1 MKQILKKI
9 DDLIDILLSTQTD
22 ANDERTERLEQ
33 SSIILETIKTLE
45 TLKNR
50 IEYYI
55 EKKKPL
61 V

>member
-9 DDLIDILLSTQTD
+9 DDLIDILLSTQTNV
-22 ANDERTERLEQ
+22 NDERAERLEQ

-50 IEYYI
+50 IEFYT
-55 EKKKPL
+55 EKKKL
-61 V
+61 

>member
-9 DDLIDILLSTQTD
+9 DDLLDILLNTQTD
-22 ANDERTERLEQ
+22 VNDERVERLEQ
-33 SSIILETIKTLE
+33 STIILETIKTLE

-55 EKKKPL
+55 EKKNL
-61 V
+61 

>member
-1 MKQILKKI
+1 MKQILEKI

-55 EKKKPL
+55 EKKSL
-61 V
+61 

>member
-9 DDLIDILLSTQTD
+9 DDLLDILLNTQT
-22 ANDERTERLEQ
+22 NVNEERAERLEQ
-33 SSIILETIKTLE
+33 STIILETIKTLE

-55 EKKKPL
+55 EKKNL
-61 V
+61 

>member
-45 TLKNR
+45 ALKNR

-55 EKKKPL
+55 EKKNL
-61 V
+61 

>member
-9 DDLIDILLSTQTD
+9 DDLLDILLNTQTD
-22 ANDERTERLEQ
+22 VNDERAERLEQ
-33 SSIILETIKTLE
+33 STIILETIKTLE

-55 EKKKPL
+55 EKKNL
-61 V
+61 

>member
-9 DDLIDILLSTQTD
+9 DDLLDILLNTQTN

-45 TLKNR
+45 SLKNR

-55 EKKKPL
+55 EKKKL
-61 V
+61 

>member
-9 DDLIDILLSTQTD
+9 DDLIDILLSTQTN

-45 TLKNR
+45 ALKNR

-55 EKKKPL
+55 EKKNL
-61 V
+61 

>member
-9 DDLIDILLSTQTD
+9 DDLLDILLNTQTNV
-22 ANDERTERLEQ
+22 NDEKAERLEQ

-55 EKKKPL
+55 EKKKL
-61 V
+61 

>member
-1 MKQILKKI
+1 MKQILEKI

-55 EKKKPL
+55 EKKNL
-61 V
+61 